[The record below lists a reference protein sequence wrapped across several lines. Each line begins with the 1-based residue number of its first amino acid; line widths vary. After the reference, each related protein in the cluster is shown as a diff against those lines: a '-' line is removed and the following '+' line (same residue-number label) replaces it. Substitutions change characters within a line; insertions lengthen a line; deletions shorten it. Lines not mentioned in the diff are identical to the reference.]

1 MPNQPI
7 KVLIADD
14 HQMFIEGIKA
24 LLKGIKDIEV
34 MAEANNGKQIVEQLS
49 RHNIDVVLTDV
60 QMPEMTGIEATQVIS
75 EKFPKVKV
83 IALTMF
89 NESGYVSR
97 MLRAGASGY
106 ILKNADKKELINAIQ
121 QVAKGENYYSPE
133 ITLRLIDKMK
143 GKKEKSISVVQLD
156 ELSEREKEILKL
168 IAQENTNAE
177 IAEKIFLSPLTV
189 NTHRKNLIRKLGV
202 KNTAGLVRYA
212 VENGLL

>member
-14 HQMFIEGIKA
+14 HQMFIDGIKA

-34 MAEANNGKQIVEQLS
+34 MAEANNGKQIVEQLN

-60 QMPEMTGIEATQVIS
+60 QMPEMTGIEATQIIS

-133 ITLRLIDKMK
+133 ITMRLIDKMK
-143 GKKEKSISVVQLD
+143 GKKEKGISTVQLD

-168 IAQENTNAE
+168 IAQEFTNAE

-189 NTHRKNLIRKLGV
+189 NTHRKNLIRKLGL

>member
-1 MPNQPI
+1 MTNQPI

-14 HQMFIEGIKA
+14 HQMFVEGIKA
-24 LLKGIKDIEV
+24 LLKSVKEIQVI
-34 MAEANNGKQIVEQLS
+34 AEANNGNQILEQLS
-49 RHNIDVVLTDV
+49 QLNIDVLLTDV
-60 QMPEMTGIEATQVIS
+60 QMPEMNGIEVTQAIA

-143 GKKEKSISVVQLD
+143 GKKQKSISVVHLD

-168 IAQENTNAE
+168 IAQEYTNIE
-177 IAEKIFLSPLTV
+177 IAKKIFLSPLTV
-189 NTHRKNLIRKLGV
+189 NTHRKNLIRKLGI